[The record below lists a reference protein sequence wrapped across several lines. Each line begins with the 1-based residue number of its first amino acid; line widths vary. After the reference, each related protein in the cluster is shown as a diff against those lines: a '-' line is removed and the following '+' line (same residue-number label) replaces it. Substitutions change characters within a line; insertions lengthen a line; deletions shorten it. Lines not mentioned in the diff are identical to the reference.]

1 MTDGGSEGS
10 DFRLHSLRLAVL
22 SASLPE
28 PARPPA
34 SSLPPGAAQDF
45 AQVFEEHVTRVWRAL
60 RAMGVAPHLVEDA
73 AQDVFMVVHEKLGT
87 FEGRSKLST
96 WIYAIT
102 YRVAANYR
110 AKARRTPHLQGLDGK
125 EPSSHRTPEQ
135 ELAAKESALFLEGFC
150 ASLDDG
156 MRDVFV
162 LCLLEEQPAVE
173 VAELLGLSPN
183 TIYSRVRLVRQA
195 FRQAIAHHQ
204 ELEEKPL

>member
-1 MTDGGSEGS
+1 VKDWGSEGS
-10 DFRLHSLRLAVL
+10 GFRLHSPGLAVL
-22 SASLPE
+22 SVSLPE
-28 PARPPA
+28 PARLPA
-34 SSLPPGAAQDF
+34 SPPPSGVAYDF
-45 AQVFEEHVTRVWRAL
+45 AQVFEEHVARVWRAL

-73 AQDVFMVVHEKLGT
+73 AQDVFLVVHEKLAS

-110 AKARRTPHLQGLDGK
+110 AKSRRTPHLQGLDGK
-125 EPSSHRTPEQ
+125 EPSRHRTPEQ
-135 ELAAKESALFLEGFC
+135 ELAAKESARFIEGFC
-150 ASLDDG
+150 ASLDEG

-183 TIYSRVRLVRQA
+183 TIYSRIRLVRQA
-195 FRQAIAHHQ
+195 FRQAIAHNQ